1 MIARANVLPHS
12 LRTGLASEDR
22 GFPVGGDDAFPCARR
37 NETIDLGTH
46 CMAERL
52 KNHLAGLAVGVAAS
66 IAFAGGAVAQTVEP
80 SADSPWVKI
89 CNTDPQSNKEICV
102 VTQELRTDTGQFLAS
117 VAVREIAGEARKTLL
132 MAVPPGMLIQPGL
145 RVQVDNGK
153 QTEAKYGICFP
164 NACYSELVIEDA
176 FISSLKAGGNLIL
189 TTLNQQAKQVPFQLT
204 LTGFTKVYDGAA
216 INPEELQQKQQQLQ
230 SELQKRAEEARQKLI
245 EKQKEVTGS
254 N

>member
-1 MIARANVLPHS
+1 
-12 LRTGLASEDR
+12 
-22 GFPVGGDDAFPCARR
+22 
-37 NETIDLGTH
+37 
-46 CMAERL
+46 MAERL
-52 KNHLAGLAVGVAAS
+52 KNHLAGLTIAAAATM
-66 IAFAGGAVAQTVEP
+66 AFAGGAAAQTQTIQP

-117 VAVREIAGEARKTLL
+117 VAVREIGGEARKTLL

-145 RVQVDNGK
+145 RVQVDSGK

-164 NACYSELVIEDA
+164 NACYSELVIDDA
-176 FISSLKAGGNLIL
+176 FVGSMKAGGNLVL

-204 LTGFTKVYDGAA
+204 LSGFTKVYDGPA

-230 SELQKRAEEARQKLI
+230 SELQKRAEEARQRLI

-254 N
+254 GANCAGIA